1 MRLID
6 GEKLEKEGWRLIRS
20 VPRGDKIWHQT
31 KGWKEVETVHQTC
44 EPLRQGDIVLN
55 TNNYTY
61 GVVISLLND
70 KKAAQILEISAKEK
84 QLFINCPPLAALE
97 KTGKHLTISRL
108 ILNEIGSDLN
118 D

>member
-6 GEKLEKEGWRLIRS
+6 GEKLEKEGWRLIRD
-20 VPRGDKIWHQT
+20 VPRGDKILHQT
-31 KGWKEVETVHQTC
+31 KELKEVETVHQTC
-44 EPLRQGDIVLN
+44 EPLRQGDIVRN

-70 KKAAQILEISAKEK
+70 KNAAQILEISAKEK
-84 QLFINCPPLAALE
+84 RLFINCPPLAALE